1 MSTYVFKAIDIAG
14 VKAKGEVEAD
24 SKQAVSD
31 QLKSRGL
38 IVLEIADKHAS
49 RELNLTFFES
59 VNATELAVFARQL
72 ATMISSGMSILRA
85 LYVLEEQTD
94 SKMLKET
101 IVTVRKDVEA
111 GLSLSDAMSRHPKV
125 FSMLFVAMTQA
136 GEAGGVLEG
145 SLLRVADQ
153 LEKDAS
159 LRRQIK
165 SAMVYP
171 ILVVVVA
178 VGIMLALC
186 AFLIPVFINVF
197 KEFGGE
203 LPAITQV
210 SVAAS
215 NVVTHYYWAMFL
227 VTGGVVFTF
236 IKWKKTTWGR
246 KQWDHFRL
254 HIPMKIGTIVQEVA
268 VARWSRTLASL
279 TSAGVPLLLALDIT
293 GRTGGN
299 VAIEEAMTGVIDSVK
314 RGGTIA
320 APLAQAPV
328 FPTMVTHM
336 VGVGEETGALD
347 AMLDKVAEFYEDRV
361 DASVKALT
369 SIMEPIMIMVI
380 GSMVG
385 FIVISMYLPLFEVYN
400 HIESGGAPHK

>member
-1 MSTYVFKAIDIAG
+1 VSTYVFKAMDLAG

-31 QLKSRGL
+31 QLRSRGL
-38 IVLEIADKHAS
+38 IVLDIADKRAS
-49 RELNLTFFES
+49 REIELEFLKS
-59 VNATELAVFARQL
+59 VKASELAVFSRQL

-85 LYVLEEQTD
+85 LYVLEEQTE
-94 SKMLKET
+94 SKFLKET
-101 IVTVRKDVEA
+101 IVAVRKDVEA
-111 GLSLSDAMSRHPKV
+111 GLSLSDAMARHPKI
-125 FSMLFVAMTQA
+125 FNPLFVAMTQA

-145 SLLRVADQ
+145 ALLRVADQ

-171 ILVVVVA
+171 TLVIIFA
-178 VGIMLALC
+178 VGVMMALV
-186 AFLIPVFINVF
+186 AFLVPVFENVF
-197 KEFGGE
+197 KQFGGQ

-210 SVAAS
+210 SVLMSHAVVGYWWLIFGGAAAAA
-215 NVVTHYYWAMFL
+215 VAFV
-227 VTGGVVFTF
+227 
-236 IKWKKTTWGR
+236 KWKKSSWGR
-246 KQWDHFRL
+246 PQWDRFRL
-254 HIPMKIGTIVQEVA
+254 RVPMKIGAIVQQVA

-299 VAIEEAMTGVIDSVK
+299 VVVEEAMESVIASVK

-320 APLAQAPV
+320 APLAQEPI

-347 AMLDKVAEFYEDRV
+347 AMLDKIADFYEDQV
-361 DASVKALT
+361 EASVKALT
-369 SIMEPIMIMVI
+369 SIMEPIMIIVI
-380 GSMVG
+380 GGIVG
-385 FIVISMYLPLFEVYN
+385 FIVISMYMPLFTVYN
-400 HIESGGAPHK
+400 NIR